1 MRTKSFDGNKHRAL
15 TDWKRANG
23 DTERHDKY
31 ALPGFASPAEYERV
45 MSRDHLVETAGLFGD
60 NAWSQYC

>member
-1 MRTKSFDGNKHRAL
+1 MRAKLFDGSQHRAL

-31 ALPGFASPAEYERV
+31 TLPGFQSPAEYERV

-60 NAWSQYC
+60 NVWHGSC